1 MLSGFEQCRGYQ
13 PSLCGLHRCFVT
25 PKRVAAH
32 DEMVVRRAL
41 SRACSKLNVNVLS
54 CSELSPGTK
63 ILFYFKDVLRWQI
76 GNIADAGDKF
86 ATIRR
91 NRDGLGRGLK
101 IALEDIQLM
110 PTSSLL
116 QRLFEIEHFDPEES
130 DQLPGRVE
138 IPVTSGSAQAPG
150 CARTEALLAFDAVRT
165 TKRTPLKMDIGVDV
179 QVEGRP
185 SASTIDDLS
194 RVEQRLLAETFD
206 AVGSK
211 EVSSSALSFLPPW
224 VVEKAVETERQNYMN
239 VVEETSYAQA
249 GPHANVFS
257 THSFLKF
264 KFEDGSYRLKC
275 RLVPHGNRD
284 EEKGALRKDSST
296 AQSSVIRLVL
306 AIAMLHKFSVGS
318 IDVVAA
324 YLQSG
329 PLLRRVFVRPPRGWA
344 KPGCC
349 YALLRMRPLLNSWAE
364 CSVVISCGKVDYD
377 KSG

>member
-1 MLSGFEQCRGYQ
+1 M
-13 PSLCGLHRCFVT
+13 
-25 PKRVAAH
+25 VA
-32 DEMVVRRAL
+32 RRAL
-41 SRACSKLNVNVLS
+41 SRACSKRNVNVLS
-54 CSELSPGTK
+54 CGELSPGTK
-63 ILFYFKDVLRWQI
+63 ILFYVKDVVKKDVSRWQI
-76 GNIADAGDKF
+76 GYIADAGDNF

-91 NRDGLGRGLK
+91 NRDGRGRGLK

-110 PTSSLL
+110 PTSPLL
-116 QRLFEIEHFDPEES
+116 QRLFEIENFDPDES

-138 IPVTSGSAQAPG
+138 IPVTSGSAQAPDF
-150 CARTEALLAFDAVRT
+150 ARTEALLAFDAVRT
-165 TKRTPLKMDIGVDV
+165 TKRTPLEMDIGVDA

-194 RVEQRLLAETFD
+194 RVEH

-224 VVEKAVETERQNYMN
+224 VIEKAVETERQNYMN

-249 GPHANVFS
+249 GPHANVLS
-257 THSFLKF
+257 THSFLKI

-284 EEKGALRKDSST
+284 EENDALRKDSST

-306 AIAMLHKFSVGS
+306 AIVMLHKFSMGS

-329 PLLRRVFVRPPRGWA
+329 PLPRRVRF
-344 KPGCC
+344 CTSTS
-349 YALLRMRPLLNSWAE
+349 RM
-364 CSVVISCGKVDYD
+364 G
-377 KSG
+377 